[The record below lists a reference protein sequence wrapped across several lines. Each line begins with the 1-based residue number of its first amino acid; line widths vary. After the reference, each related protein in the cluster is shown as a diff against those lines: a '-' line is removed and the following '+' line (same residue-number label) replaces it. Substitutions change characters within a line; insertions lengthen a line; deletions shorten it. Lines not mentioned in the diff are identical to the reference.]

1 MGLHLQRRE
10 KRLLQSPTEVL
21 RRQDPPLSLEQEVE
35 DTGEPSRV
43 LRRGAGHSANRAI
56 LEDNIEASKAPGL
69 AQAGLLADHLVEAS
83 EAHQAGLLAHL
94 LWADEVLLADFIAAV
109 VSLEAPMVVAA
120 LGALTEEALEEVTGK
135 LKE

>member
-1 MGLHLQRRE
+1 MGLHLQRPE
-10 KRLLQSPTEVL
+10 KRLRQSPTEVL
-21 RRQDPPLSLEQEVE
+21 QQQDPPLLLAQEVE

-43 LRRGAGHSANRAI
+43 LRRAAGHSANWAI

-69 AQAGLLADHLVEAS
+69 AQAGLLADHLVEVS
-83 EAHQAGLLAHL
+83 GAHQAGLLAHL
-94 LWADEVLLADFIAAV
+94 LWADEVLLADFMVAV